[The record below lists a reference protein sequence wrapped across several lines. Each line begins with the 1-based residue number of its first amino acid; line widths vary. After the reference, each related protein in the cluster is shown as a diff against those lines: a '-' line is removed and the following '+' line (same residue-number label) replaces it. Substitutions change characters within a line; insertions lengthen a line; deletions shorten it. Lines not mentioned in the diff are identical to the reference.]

1 VCILLPTFSLLCL
14 LIPVSGNLH
23 RVGQTPPPYILLFI
37 VLLYL
42 FTFTKKYIRV
52 TLIFQVVI
60 FIGLTLQKVSIW

>member
-1 VCILLPTFSLLCL
+1 MYM
-14 LIPVSGNLH
+14 
-23 RVGQTPPPYILLFI
+23 VGQKPPPYILLFI